1 MARLAGG
8 VSQRAQLLTL
18 LLIQSVIVVGR
29 GALSS
34 LNGDFDTPPNAIK
47 SSNAQSSSAASSI
60 LLLNNNDLIE
70 NTVASSL
77 VHQHSLGPPLFLS
90 DQPSSS
96 NNVNNNNN
104 KKQSQSS
111 VTTAFPLPVPYQF
124 QFAHSS
130 YNVSIPENSVG
141 KTNAMQPPN
150 EDRMGIYI
158 SHELSDVKYRI
169 VAGDKDK
176 IFKAE
181 ERIVGDFA
189 FLVLRTRTGNVVLNR
204 EKDDHYK
211 LEVRATG
218 TKREG
223 KTKLFYE
230 ADTIVNVRVQ
240 DTNDLSPLFYPT
252 DYAVTIPE
260 DTPLHK
266 SILRVIAEDADLG
279 VNGEIYYS
287 LLDETEQ
294 FSVHPTSG
302 VITLTRPLK
311 FAERSVHELTVVA
324 NDRGR
329 SSTTIVNRI
338 NQASKAKVKIKVKQV
353 RNCFLYCFFFLNL
366 LY

>member
-18 LLIQSVIVVGR
+18 LLVQSAIVVGR

-34 LNGDFDTPPNAIK
+34 PNGDFDTPPNAIK
-47 SSNAQSSSAASSI
+47 SLSAQSSSAASSI
-60 LLLNNNDLIE
+60 ALLNNNNLIDS
-70 NTVASSL
+70 TAASSF

-96 NNVNNNNN
+96 SSSNN
-104 KKQSQSS
+104 KKQAQSS
-111 VTTAFPLPVPYQF
+111 VLTTVPYQF

-141 KTNAMQPPN
+141 KTNAIQPPN

-158 SHELSDVKYRI
+158 TQELSDVKYRI
-169 VAGDKDK
+169 VGGDKDK

-181 ERIVGDFA
+181 ERVVGDFA

-230 ADTIVNVRVQ
+230 ADTVVNVRVQ

-311 FAERSVHELTVVA
+311 FVERSVHELTVVA

-329 SSTTIVNRI
+329 SSTTTVNRI
-338 NQASKAKVKIKVKQV
+338 NQASKAKVKIKIKQV
-353 RNCFLYCFFFLNL
+353 SGTFCF
-366 LY
+366 

>member
-34 LNGDFDTPPNAIK
+34 SFNGELDTPPYAIN
-47 SSNAQSSSAASSI
+47 SPAQSSAASP
-60 LLLNNNDLIE
+60 LLLLSNNELIQ
-70 NTVASSL
+70 T
-77 VHQHSLGPPLFLS
+77 HSPGPPLFLS

-96 NNVNNNNN
+96 N
-104 KKQSQSS
+104 KKQTQ
-111 VTTAFPLPVPYQF
+111 VTTPSSSSPISIPYQF
-124 QFAHSS
+124 QFAHSN
-130 YNVSIPENSVG
+130 YNVSIPENSLG
-141 KTNAMQPPN
+141 KTNAIQPPN

-158 SHELSDVKYRI
+158 TPELSDVKYRI
-169 VAGDKDK
+169 VGGDKDK

-302 VITLTRPLK
+302 AITLTRPLK

-353 RNCFLYCFFFLNL
+353 SVFFFISSCIIQKTIFD
-366 LY
+366 Y

>member
-1 MARLAGG
+1 MARIAGG
-8 VSQRAQLLTL
+8 VSRAQLFTL
-18 LLIQSVIVVGR
+18 LLIHSVIVVSQ
-29 GALSS
+29 GALGGS
-34 LNGDFDTPPNAIK
+34 DTPPDAFESPPPLPISDNKLTA
-47 SSNAQSSSAASSI
+47 AAHSSSLSTQ
-60 LLLNNNDLIE
+60 LLSENN
-70 NTVASSL
+70 TKVSSSL
-77 VHQHSLGPPLFLS
+77 FLLS
-90 DQPSSS
+90 DQPQKQSTTINSSTTS
-96 NNVNNNNN
+96 N
-104 KKQSQSS
+104 KKQQLISLSSISSLSSSS
-111 VTTAFPLPVPYQF
+111 VTISPPYEF
-124 QFAHSS
+124 HFLHIA

-141 KTNAMQPPN
+141 KTYAIQPPN

-158 SHELSDVKYRI
+158 TPDLDVKYRI
-169 VAGDKDK
+169 MGGDKDK

-189 FLVLRTRTGNVVLNR
+189 FLAIRTRTGNVVLNR

-211 LEVRATG
+211 LEVRATA

-223 KTKLFYE
+223 KSKVVYE
-230 ADTIVNVRVQ
+230 ADTIVYVRVQ

-252 DYAVTIPE
+252 EYSVTIPE

-279 VNGEIYYS
+279 INGEIYYS

-311 FAERSVHELTVVA
+311 FMERSVHELTVVA

-329 SSTTIVNRI
+329 SSTTVNRI

-353 RNCFLYCFFFLNL
+353 SEL
-366 LY
+366 

>member
-29 GALSS
+29 GAVSS
-34 LNGDFDTPPNAIK
+34 LNGDLDTPPNAIK
-47 SSNAQSSSAASSI
+47 SPAQSTSSVASSI
-60 LLLNNNDLIE
+60 LLLNNNNLIE
-70 NTVASSL
+70 TAATSALIDHSSGL
-77 VHQHSLGPPLFLS
+77 PLFLS
-90 DQPSSS
+90 DQPSNS
-96 NNVNNNNN
+96 NNN
-104 KKQSQSS
+104 KKQLQSS
-111 VTTAFPLPVPYQF
+111 VTTAASPISVPYQF

-141 KTNAMQPPN
+141 KTNAIQPPN

-158 SHELSDVKYRI
+158 TSDLSDVKYRI
-169 VAGDKDK
+169 VGGDKDK

-181 ERIVGDFA
+181 ERVVGDFA

-230 ADTIVNVRVQ
+230 ADTIINVRVQ

-353 RNCFLYCFFFLNL
+353 RNCCFYPFIRGLYVIQF
-366 LY
+366 

>member
-34 LNGDFDTPPNAIK
+34 SLNGELDTPPNAIK
-47 SSNAQSSSAASSI
+47 SPAQSSSSAASSSI

-70 NTVASSL
+70 TSATSSL
-77 VHQHSLGPPLFLS
+77 VHHSPGPPLFLS

-96 NNVNNNNN
+96 SSV
-104 KKQSQSS
+104 KKQPQSS
-111 VTTAFPLPVPYQF
+111 VTTASPISIPYQF

-141 KTNAMQPPN
+141 KTNAIQPPN

-158 SHELSDVKYRI
+158 TPDLSDVKYRI
-169 VAGDKDK
+169 VGGDKDK

-230 ADTIVNVRVQ
+230 ADTIINVRVQ

-329 SSTTIVNRI
+329 SSTTNVNRI

-353 RNCFLYCFFFLNL
+353 RNLCFIVTI
-366 LY
+366 